1 VNHSS
6 RKPATAVL
14 LAAFAAIAAYVAL
27 TARAARSTDGPS
39 LEQLEIAI
47 ANPDAGSD
55 TWMLYAQRLL
65 QEKRF
70 AHAAAAF
77 QRVLET
83 DPYSREA
90 NLGAASALALTRD
103 SEALHT
109 FLSHMLVVEP
119 RLLLDFLGRPE
130 AAPFMS
136 EERFK
141 LLQARSHAQSL
152 D

>member
-1 VNHSS
+1 MIQAS
-6 RKPATAVL
+6 RKPATAIL
-14 LAAFAAIAAYVAL
+14 LAALVAVVAYVAL
-27 TARAARSTDGPS
+27 TARAARSTEGPS
-39 LEQLEIAI
+39 LDQLEIAI
-47 ANPDAGSD
+47 ANPDAASD
-55 TWMLYAQRLL
+55 TWMLYAQKLL

-77 QRVLET
+77 QRVIET

-90 NLGAASALALTRD
+90 NLGAASALALSRD

-109 FLSHMLVVEP
+109 FLTHLLVVEP
-119 RLLLDFLGRPE
+119 RLLLDFLDRPE

-141 LLQARSHAQSL
+141 LLQSRSHAQSL

>member
-1 VNHSS
+1 MNQSS
-6 RKPATAVL
+6 RKPATAIL
-14 LAAFAAIAAYVAL
+14 LAALVAIAAYVAL
-27 TARAARSTDGPS
+27 TAHAARSTEGPPI
-39 LEQLEIAI
+39 EQLEVAI

-55 TWMLYAQRLL
+55 TWMAYAQRLL
-65 QEKRF
+65 HEKRF
-70 AHAAAAF
+70 GHASAAF

-90 NLGAASALALTRD
+90 NLGAASALALSRD

-109 FLSHMLVVEP
+109 FLTHLLVVEP

-141 LLQARSHAQSL
+141 LLQSRSHAQSL

>member
-1 VNHSS
+1 VN
-6 RKPATAVL
+6 RIPQTPAATILTLAL
-14 LAAFAAIAAYVAL
+14 LAIAAYVAF
-27 TARAARSTDGPS
+27 TARAARTTEGPS
-39 LEQLEIAI
+39 LEQLELAI

-65 QEKRF
+65 QEKRYT
-70 AHAAAAF
+70 HAAAAF
-77 QRVLET
+77 QRVLEN

-90 NLGAASALALTRD
+90 NLGAASALALTKDRD
-103 SEALHT
+103 ALHA
-109 FLSHMLVVEP
+109 FLAHLLVIEP

-141 LLQARSHAQSL
+141 LLHARSHAQSL